1 MSTVITICNQKGGV
15 AKTATTVNLSAALSN
30 IGKRI
35 LVLDVDPQAN
45 ASSTL
50 SPTSPYESKFTM
62 CDVFLTSTKLL
73 ATSYHPTKVKNID
86 IVVGHIKL
94 AGIEKELRNR
104 YKPAEV
110 LKLKIDEETKNT
122 FDFII
127 IDTPPALSLLT
138 VNALSSS
145 DYYIIPIQS
154 DSYYALEG
162 IEQLQKT
169 VAEVKEEL
177 NPDLALLGVLITLY
191 DKRTKL
197 CNEMSTEI
205 RHAFGKDNVFK
216 TLIHSNTLMA
226 RSALNKE
233 TIYMTDG
240 RAPTAQDYTE
250 LAEEIMAKLDTKQAI
265 KALNSELRSKIKP
278 VVEELILGG
287 NKNE

>member
-30 IGKRI
+30 MGKRI

-169 VAEVKEEL
+169 VTEVKEEL
-177 NPDLALLGVLITLY
+177 NPDLTLLGVLITLF

-197 CNEMSTEI
+197 CTEMSTEI

-240 RAPTAQDYTE
+240 RAPTAQDYTA

-265 KALNSELRSKIKP
+265 KALNGELRSKIKP
-278 VVEELILGG
+278 VVEELILEG